1 MNEYC
6 QQWNLDPSRL
16 PQHVAVIMDGNGRW
30 ATSRHLPRIMG
41 HKKGVD
47 RVREVTETAASIG
60 LSALTLY
67 AFSDENWRRPQD
79 EIGGLMGLLRAY
91 VKTDRE
97 RLVSNNVC
105 FRVIG
110 ERERLPGDVQEVIAS
125 LERDTAHLTGL
136 KLNVALS
143 YGGRGEIVRAMRKL
157 AHKVRAGELLP
168 EDIGTSEVEA
178 SLDTVGLPPVDLLVR
193 TSGERRV
200 SNFLL
205 WQIAYAE
212 MVFVKDSWPDFG
224 AEAFVQVLREFSS
237 RERRYGMTSAQI
249 ASGQPGTF

>member
-1 MNEYC
+1 
-6 QQWNLDPSRL
+6 
-16 PQHVAVIMDGNGRW
+16 
-30 ATSRHLPRIMG
+30 
-41 HKKGVD
+41 
-47 RVREVTETAASIG
+47 
-60 LSALTLY
+60 
-67 AFSDENWRRPQD
+67 
-79 EIGGLMGLLRAY
+79 
-91 VKTDRE
+91 
-97 RLVSNNVC
+97 
-105 FRVIG
+105 
-110 ERERLPGDVQEVIAS
+110 
-125 LERDTAHLTGL
+125 
-136 KLNVALS
+136 
-143 YGGRGEIVRAMRKL
+143 MRKL